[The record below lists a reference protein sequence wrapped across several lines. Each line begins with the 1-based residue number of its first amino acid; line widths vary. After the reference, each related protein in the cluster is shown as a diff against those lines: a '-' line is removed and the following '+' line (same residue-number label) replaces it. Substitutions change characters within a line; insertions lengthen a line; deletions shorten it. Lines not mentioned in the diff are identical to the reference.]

1 MMMFVTHTPAETRR
15 LGEELAETLGPGDV
29 VALRGPLGSGKTQFV
44 LGACRR
50 LGVTTPVGSPTFT
63 LVNEYTGGRLR
74 VFHVDLYR
82 ISEEREL
89 PELGL
94 DEAFGSGGVC
104 FVEWA
109 ERAGP
114 ILPADRYEVGFA
126 HGRTEQERRISL
138 LPPVGRPR

>member
-1 MMMFVTHTPAETRR
+1 
-15 LGEELAETLGPGDV
+15 
-29 VALRGPLGSGKTQFV
+29 
-44 LGACRR
+44 
-50 LGVTTPVGSPTFT
+50 VGSPTFT

-82 ISEEREL
+82 ISGEREL

-114 ILPADRYEVGFA
+114 MLPADRYEVGFA
-126 HGRTEQERRISL
+126 HGRTEQERRVSL
-138 LPPVGRPR
+138 LPPAGRPR